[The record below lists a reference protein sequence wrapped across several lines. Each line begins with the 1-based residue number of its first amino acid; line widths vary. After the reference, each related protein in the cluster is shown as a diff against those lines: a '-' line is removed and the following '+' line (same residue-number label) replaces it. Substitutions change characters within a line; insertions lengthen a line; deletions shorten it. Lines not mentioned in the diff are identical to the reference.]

1 MLEFEKLEQ
10 ECISKY
16 SPNNNM
22 GSKKEAIKN
31 KKKKKL
37 FDSESEEDNYGEQ

>member
-10 ECISKY
+10 ECIHKY
-16 SPNNNM
+16 SPNNM
-22 GSKKEAIKN
+22 VSKKESVKN

-37 FDSESEEDNYGEQ
+37 FDSDSEEDNYEEQ